1 MEGKGE
7 NVDVQANETSTVIM
21 GEEIY
26 VHIQV

>member
-7 NVDVQANETSTVIM
+7 NVDVQANETSTAIIR
-21 GEEIY
+21 EEIY